1 MDTLFKEVSHI
12 NQKSYGF
19 ELKDILQCSGWD
31 KKISSM
37 FEHMD
42 LAVLEKCWTSIL
54 YDLPITI
61 VMIGDKFDKDKVILD
76 NFREVDALM
85 AIYGFHPREEKLY
98 LDSMSCEL
106 ALENTEHFV
115 PLPDVFDT
123 FKSTQ
128 TIEKIKE
135 WDVDD
140 DTKEIMIDNIKSI
153 NKKLQ
158 RVEITFREL
167 IISRYE
173 RSRLASVL
181 EQFYKDL
188 YAYI

>member
-1 MDTLFKEVSHI
+1 MDTIFKNVSHI
-12 NQKSYGF
+12 NETIYGY
-19 ELKDILQCSGWD
+19 ELKDVLQGSDSD
-31 KKISSM
+31 KKIASM

-61 VMIGDKFDKDKVILD
+61 VMIGDKSDKNKVILD
-76 NFREVDALM
+76 NLREVDALM
-85 AIYGFHPREEKLY
+85 AIYGFHSRQEKLY
-98 LDSMSCEL
+98 LDPISCEL
-106 ALENTEHFV
+106 ALEKGDGFIA
-115 PLPDVFDT
+115 LPDVCDT
-123 FKSTQ
+123 FKMLNVIGDLMASDLEQ
-128 TIEKIKE
+128 DVKEK
-135 WDVDD
+135 
-140 DTKEIMIDNIKSI
+140 MIDNIKNV

-158 RVEITFREL
+158 RAEILFHEL
-167 IISRYE
+167 MVGSYE

>member
-1 MDTLFKEVSHI
+1 MDTIFKNVSHI
-12 NQKSYGF
+12 NETIYGY
-19 ELKDILQCSGWD
+19 ELKDVLQGSDSD
-31 KKISSM
+31 KKIASM

-54 YDLPITI
+54 YDLPLTI
-61 VMIGDKFDKDKVILD
+61 VMIGDKSDKDKVILD

-85 AIYGFHPREEKLY
+85 AIYGFNPRNEKLY
-98 LDSMSCEL
+98 LDPMSCEL
-106 ALENTEHFV
+106 ALEKGENFIA
-115 PLPDVFDT
+115 LPDIFDT
-123 FKSTQ
+123 FKMLNVIGDLMASDLKQ
-128 TIEKIKE
+128 DVKEK
-135 WDVDD
+135 
-140 DTKEIMIDNIKSI
+140 MIDNIKNV

-158 RVEITFREL
+158 RAEILFHEL
-167 IISRYE
+167 MVGSYE

>member
-1 MDTLFKEVSHI
+1 MDTIFKNVSHI
-12 NQKSYGF
+12 NETIYGY
-19 ELKDILQCSGWD
+19 ELKDILQGSDSD
-31 KKISSM
+31 KKIASM
-37 FEHMD
+37 WTILD

-61 VMIGDKFDKDKVILD
+61 VMIGDKSDKNKVILD

-85 AIYGFHPREEKLY
+85 AIYGFHPRDEKLY
-98 LDSMSCEL
+98 LDPISCEL
-106 ALENTEHFV
+106 ALEKGDGFIA
-115 PLPDVFDT
+115 LPDVCDT
-123 FKSTQ
+123 FKMLNVIGDLMASDLKQ
-128 TIEKIKE
+128 DVKEK
-135 WDVDD
+135 
-140 DTKEIMIDNIKSI
+140 MIDNIKNI

-158 RVEITFREL
+158 RAEIFFHEL
-167 IISRYE
+167 MVGSYE

>member
-1 MDTLFKEVSHI
+1 MDTIFKNVSHI
-12 NQKSYGF
+12 NETIRSY
-19 ELKDILQCSGWD
+19 ELKDILQGSEWD

-54 YDLPITI
+54 YDLPLTI
-61 VMIGDKFDKDKVILD
+61 VMIGDKSDKDKVILD

-85 AIYGFHPREEKLY
+85 AIYGFHPRGEKLY
-98 LDSMSCEL
+98 LDPMSCEL
-106 ALENTEHFV
+106 VLEKGDGFIT
-115 PLPDVFDT
+115 LPDVCDT
-123 FKSTQ
+123 VKMLQ
-128 TIEKIKE
+128 TIEKINLWNISE
-135 WDVDD
+135 DVK
-140 DTKEIMIDNIKSI
+140 TKVIDNIKNI

-158 RVEITFREL
+158 RAEILFHEL
-167 IISRYE
+167 MVGSYE
-173 RSRLASVL
+173 RSRLANVL

>member
-1 MDTLFKEVSHI
+1 MDTIFKNVSHI
-12 NQKSYGF
+12 NETIYGY
-19 ELKDILQCSGWD
+19 ELKDVLQSSEWD
-31 KKISSM
+31 KKIASM

-61 VMIGDKFDKDKVILD
+61 VMIGDKSDKNKVILD

-85 AIYGFHPREEKLY
+85 AIYGFHPRNEKLY
-98 LDSMSCEL
+98 LDPMSCEL
-106 ALENTEHFV
+106 ALEKGDGFIA
-115 PLPDVFDT
+115 LPDVCDT
-123 FKSTQ
+123 FKMLNVIGDLMASDLEQ
-128 TIEKIKE
+128 DVKEK
-135 WDVDD
+135 
-140 DTKEIMIDNIKSI
+140 MIDNIKNV

-158 RVEITFREL
+158 RAEILFHEL
-167 IISRYE
+167 MVGSYE